1 MKRAISSLTCYGS
14 GQTDASAATAKS
26 PAAKPPAAAPPAG
39 DQLAPDAAARA
50 PEAKQTAAAVRPVGR
65 PLSLA
70 PDAHG
75 PIRRRCRRLAPAC
88 LRVGNRCGSF
98 LRRGLR
104 GSGGIRTQRGRC
116 PRGLSDA
123 PGQVPQPAWR
133 ARADR
138 APHRSRCR
146 GDLLPRHSRPLCVNG
161 RGGWSMQHP
170 QSCRRQL
177 PRRERLRGVRA
188 TRASWRSSERKY
200 RRFSNQEL
208 IFRRMRPAGLP
219 TGIGYFLIGGQ
230 SAASH
235 NGRS

>member
-1 MKRAISSLTCYGS
+1 MPTRSFGRSRPSSPTS
-14 GQTDASAATAKS
+14 SA
-26 PAAKPPAAAPPAG
+26 
-39 DQLAPDAAARA
+39 
-50 PEAKQTAAAVRPVGR
+50 
-65 PLSLA
+65 
-70 PDAHG
+70 
-75 PIRRRCRRLAPAC
+75 
-88 LRVGNRCGSF
+88 
-98 LRRGLR
+98 
-104 GSGGIRTQRGRC
+104 
-116 PRGLSDA
+116 
-123 PGQVPQPAWR
+123 

-188 TRASWRSSERKY
+188 TRASWRSSGRKY

-235 NGRS
+235 NGRSSALVDRMDWSRLHATMLRGRPQRRESCDLLNQVAGYSPQPSAESDSIICMPDRRCCR